1 MPQHDC
7 GMAVQK
13 DHSFFTGSALLY
25 NMYNISQ
32 INPIHDLNRVSLTN
46 NNNNNT
52 WNITHN
58 NNNTWNMTHNTES
71 TAVLNPERW
80 GSLLIQENYQEE

>member
-52 WNITHN
+52 WN
-58 NNNTWNMTHNTES
+58 MTHNTES